1 MDRIKIF
8 IVDDHQIFIDGL
20 QALLSSEE
28 NMLVV
33 GTALNGA
40 KAVSAISTLQVDIV
54 LMDVIMPDMD
64 GIATVET
71 LRMHFPHLKILLVSM
86 YAEPAY
92 IKQGIKA
99 GANGYIL
106 KNTQHQELLSAIRHV
121 VSGQMHFC
129 ADTTA
134 LLVDEW
140 HTLQMP
146 EPPRL
151 TSREMDILRLI
162 AQDIGTHHIAQRL
175 SLSARTVEDHKR
187 NIMHKLNISNPAG
200 LLHYAV
206 DKGLI

>member
-1 MDRIKIF
+1 MDTIKIF

-20 QALLSSEE
+20 QALLNAEE

-33 GTALNGA
+33 GTALNGVG
-40 KAVSAISTLQVDIV
+40 AVSAISALHVDIV
-54 LMDVIMPDMD
+54 LMDVVMPTMD
-64 GIATVET
+64 GIATVQA
-71 LRMHFPHLKILLVSM
+71 LRQHFPHLKVLLVSM
-86 YAEPAY
+86 YAEPSY

-106 KNTQHQELLSAIRHV
+106 KNTQHQELLAAIRHV

-140 HTLQMP
+140 HTLQIP

-162 AQDIGTHHIAQRL
+162 AQGVSTHQIAQKL
-175 SLSARTVEDHKR
+175 SLSARTIEDHRR
-187 NIMHKLNISNPAG
+187 NIMHKLNISSPTG